1 MLSRSFCLHTL
12 KKNSSS
18 HATRPGVGPLSLYY
32 RLAEGY
38 SKSQAGKTGMR
49 RRVVGGAT
57 IPRNWTTVLRV
68 DENKTQ
74 LFDSFWLADK
84 QLVITKGGDV
94 LSKPPLLETSVL
106 APCNHKEAESLIM
119 LHATHAAHNGH
130 KKILICTVDTDLVVM
145 VVALA
150 HTLKEETEMGPE

>member
-1 MLSRSFCLHTL
+1 
-12 KKNSSS
+12 
-18 HATRPGVGPLSLYY
+18 
-32 RLAEGY
+32 
-38 SKSQAGKTGMR
+38 MR